1 MLISR
6 YINSQRIVVFIMY
19 KHSFYARKVVCDER
33 NEREKREESS
43 VTLGLN
49 TLNTKKKE
57 NLTSKITSKA
67 VSALVVVVVV
77 KKREGKRESKLWYD
91 RKHPSLFLVVIL
103 PCFFY
108 YSFLLQTTTTKFDC
122 VMTHRLGNW
131 ILFCAFKTTTR
142 FGRRRLLLRLSVV
155 LSLFVSLPLTTNLF
169 LLLLLLIRHRNRLLL
184 LLKIRSLR
192 TEMKKR
198 KLRSTRF
205 QSSRKE
211 KPSTETHHI
220 NTNF

>member
-1 MLISR
+1 M
-6 YINSQRIVVFIMY
+6 
-19 KHSFYARKVVCDER
+19 
-33 NEREKREESS
+33 
-43 VTLGLN
+43 
-49 TLNTKKKE
+49 
-57 NLTSKITSKA
+57 
-67 VSALVVVVVV
+67 

-122 VMTHRLGNW
+122 VMTHRLGRW
-131 ILFCAFKTTTR
+131 ILFCCAFKTTTR
-142 FGRRRLLLRLSVV
+142 FGRRLLRLLSVV
-155 LSLFVSLPLTTNLF
+155 LSLCVSPPLTKTTLF
-169 LLLLLLIRHRNRLLL
+169 LLLCLLIRHRNRLLL
-184 LLKIRSLR
+184 RLKIRSLR
-192 TEMKKR
+192 TEMKRR

-220 NTNF
+220 KTNF